1 MIRHIQERYMQH
13 IFLFLFLLGISLAF
27 TACTANAPEQPTPEK
42 TYIEN
47 IAVVYEID
55 TSPDGT
61 LLRVRQ
67 LDKQLTAPES
77 QGVVMVT
84 DASEVVNK
92 MDGKQKKAT
101 PQFLAVGQR
110 ISVFAETL
118 QESMPW
124 VARAVKVEVLTS
136 GTLETGDPIS
146 QGLNPDLIGRYQGL
160 KKITVEGVEHT
171 LVVVD
176 SVKLDQFP
184 QVTEINLVPS
194 VQMTVWQLAE
204 KTYHE
209 VDLDSI
215 MVGKQISVL
224 LTDRLGYPGDSPI
237 DGEILEIIIRDE

>member
-1 MIRHIQERYMQH
+1 MIRHIQDRYMQH
-13 IFLFLFLLGISLAF
+13 NFLFLFLLGISLAF

-42 TYIEN
+42 TYIEI

-67 LDKQLTAPES
+67 LDKQLTTPEYG
-77 QGVVMVT
+77 GVVMVT
-84 DASEVVNK
+84 EASEVVNK
-92 MDGKQKKAT
+92 IEGKEKKAT
-101 PQFLAVGQR
+101 PQFLAVGQK

-118 QESMPW
+118 QESIPW

-136 GTLETGDPIS
+136 GTLETGDPIL
-146 QGLNPDLIGRYQGL
+146 QGLNPDLTGRYQGL
-160 KKITVEGVEHT
+160 KKITVDGVEHT

-194 VQMTVWQLAE
+194 NQMTVWRLAG
-204 KTYHE
+204 KTYRE
-209 VDLDSI
+209 VDLDSLI
-215 MVGKQISVL
+215 VGKRISVL
-224 LTDRLGYPGDSPI
+224 LTDWLGYPGDYPI
-237 DGEILEIIIRDE
+237 DGVILEIIIRDE